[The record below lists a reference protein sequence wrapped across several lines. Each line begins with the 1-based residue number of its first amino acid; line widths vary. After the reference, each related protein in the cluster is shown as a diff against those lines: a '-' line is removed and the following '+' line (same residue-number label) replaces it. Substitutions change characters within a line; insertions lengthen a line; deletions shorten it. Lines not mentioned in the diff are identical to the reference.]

1 MTIYVQQ
8 YIQQRAMCAEIV
20 LYFGKEDPKI
30 FAYQTRTNK
39 CKSFKDFCSSSNKY
53 PIIVHYLNA
62 KSKTVLL
69 NPRVECF
76 ARRYFVNVTLYARRM
91 STVCCLCVKNAVT
104 FFHEQTLFCIVAKRV
119 RMISSIRLWLLGMNN
134 RYGKKSRSK
143 QVSVLFEFLFLTGN

>member
-39 CKSFKDFCSSSNKY
+39 CKSFKDFCRSSNKY
-53 PIIVHYLNA
+53 PVVHYLNA

-91 STVCCLCVKNAVT
+91 STVCCCALKMQWLFFTSRRCFASLPRECAWSVQFVCGCWVWTTDMAKNHVPNKYR
-104 FFHEQTLFCIVAKRV
+104 FC
-119 RMISSIRLWLLGMNN
+119 LN
-134 RYGKKSRSK
+134 
-143 QVSVLFEFLFLTGN
+143 FCF